1 MIVVLPVATT
11 QETCML
17 AGPRPVFLTPTSNDW
32 ILDRAAECSLDIG
45 KLLAFFQT
53 FPWMR
58 LPKIPDSI
66 FIVSDEL
73 DTLPPPPPVATAI
86 IRKLVPLKVH
96 VSEIQQADRER
107 RFS

>member
-1 MIVVLPVATT
+1 
-11 QETCML
+11 
-17 AGPRPVFLTPTSNDW
+17 
-32 ILDRAAECSLDIG
+32 
-45 KLLAFFQT
+45 
-53 FPWMR
+53 MR